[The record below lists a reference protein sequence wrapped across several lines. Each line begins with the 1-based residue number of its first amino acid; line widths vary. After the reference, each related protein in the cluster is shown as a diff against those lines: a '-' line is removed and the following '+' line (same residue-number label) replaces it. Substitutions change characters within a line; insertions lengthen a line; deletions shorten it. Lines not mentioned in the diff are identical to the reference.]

1 MNIACR
7 AAVGLVVFLPA
18 AVPLP
23 AAAQSGQITG
33 VVVDTTGGVLP
44 GAGVTLNGGGAVSRG
59 VELAAAAGLTT
70 ALRLRGSWSYTHAE
84 LSQDSPGLLEGGKDA
99 FKGDRLSGVRIR
111 YAFG

>member
-33 VVVDTTGGVLP
+33 VVVDTTRGVLP
-44 GAGVTLNGGGAVSRG
+44 GAGVTLRGGAVSRG

-99 FKGDRLSGVRIR
+99 FKGDRLSGARIR